1 MEVEGTKPRGL
12 PWNRW
17 RNGVKED
24 MIRFDLSWEVAQSQG
39 NGEGKLSRLTLRG
52 LKAGTM

>member
-17 RNGVKED
+17 RNGAKED
-24 MIRFDLSWEVAQSQG
+24 MIRFELSWEVAQSQG

>member
-12 PWNRW
+12 PWNMW